1 MKIKIQ
7 IVLDDEHGQINVE
20 DVIQL
25 EKSSGSSPC
34 VGLSLLE
41 SKEILKGL
49 QQKIVLHQAEEY
61 TNMHRP
67 CPYCQKQRCIKGY
80 DTIHYKSL
88 FGIVVIENLRLYACR
103 CTPVENKTLSILTTW
118 LPEHISPELQYIETK
133 WASYMSYEQTSAL
146 LKDLLPIN
154 ATQNAATV
162 RNHLYKTA
170 KRQETELEGKPM
182 CISACANEIAKLPK
196 PGKPIV
202 VGIDGG
208 YVRSWENKHVN
219 FEVIVGKSYSKTKS
233 AKRFGFVQTMDNKPE
248 RRLLETLKSQDIQAN
263 QQIVFL
269 SDGADNVRE
278 LQYLMHPESEH
289 VLDWFHVAMRFTV
302 LDQFS
307 KGMIKSDPEDGK
319 TLAKDLE
326 SAKWYLWHG
335 NVEKALDRL
344 EECYLTCDNEEEVQ
358 YKNRK
363 QCLKHVEEL
372 TTYVENNRHLIPNY
386 GEKWRCGEAIS
397 SSFVESTVNEV
408 VTKRMVKKQ
417 QMQWSPQGAH
427 YLLQARTATLNGD
440 LAKHFERW
448 YPGLKINRSETMPSI
463 LQKAA

>member
-1 MKIKIQ
+1 
-7 IVLDDEHGQINVE
+7 
-20 DVIQL
+20 
-25 EKSSGSSPC
+25 
-34 VGLSLLE
+34 
-41 SKEILKGL
+41 
-49 QQKIVLHQAEEY
+49 
-61 TNMHRP
+61 
-67 CPYCQKQRCIKGY
+67 
-80 DTIHYKSL
+80 
-88 FGIVVIENLRLYACR
+88 
-103 CTPVENKTLSILTTW
+103 
-118 LPEHISPELQYIETK
+118 
-133 WASYMSYEQTSAL
+133 
-146 LKDLLPIN
+146 
-154 ATQNAATV
+154 
-162 RNHLYKTA
+162 
-170 KRQETELEGKPM
+170 
-182 CISACANEIAKLPK
+182 
-196 PGKPIV
+196 
-202 VGIDGG
+202 
-208 YVRSWENKHVN
+208 
-219 FEVIVGKSYSKTKS
+219 
-233 AKRFGFVQTMDNKPE
+233 MDNKPE

-302 LDQFS
+302 LEQFS

-386 GEKWRCGEAIS
+386 GEKWRCGEVIS

-417 QMQWSPQGAH
+417 QMQWSQKGAH

-448 YPGLKINRSETMPSI
+448 YPGLKINRSETMPLI
-463 LQKAA
+463 LKKAA